1 MAALPIGINT
11 YSYIYT
17 HSALDCMLHLA
28 GQGYRRFEI
37 LVTPPHFWVPDL
49 DPSQRRDIPRI
60 LAERDLAITSINLP
74 SLDGNLVA
82 PTPELRR
89 FTIDTFHGI
98 IDVAGEWG
106 VPNIIVIP
114 GKLSAFLPPPAD
126 WLKGWLAE
134 ALAEMADHA
143 EKAGVRL
150 LIENVSAAY
159 LPTTGEILAALDEIG
174 DPRIGVIYDVAN
186 AVFSGEDP
194 AEWLPKARERLHLVH
209 LSDTRT
215 DRWRHVPVGTGV
227 VDFKGVAETLRA
239 IGYDGPSMLEIVSPT
254 PDADIAESRR
264 LLAQWGWEGPAE

>member
-11 YSYIYT
+11 YSYVYT
-17 HSALDCMLHLA
+17 HSALECMMHLA

-49 DPSQRRDIPRI
+49 DAGVRRDMPRT
-60 LAERDLAITSINLP
+60 LADRGLAITSLNLP
-74 SLDGNLVA
+74 LLDANLVA
-82 PTPELRR
+82 PTPEVRR
-89 FTIDTFHGI
+89 FTIDTFLGL

-114 GKLSAFLPPPAD
+114 GRVSAFLPAPAD

-134 ALAEMADHA
+134 GLAEMADHA

-150 LIENVSAAY
+150 LIENVSLAY
-159 LPTTGEILAALDEIG
+159 LPTTGDILAALDDIG
-174 DPRIGVIYDVAN
+174 DERIGLIYDVAN

-194 AEWLPKARERLHLVH
+194 AEWLPKAKKRLHLVH
-209 LSDTRT
+209 LSDTPT
-215 DRWRHVPVGTGV
+215 DRWRHDPVGTGD
-227 VDFKGVAETLRA
+227 VDFKDVAETLRA

-254 PDADIAESRR
+254 PDRDIAESQR
-264 LLAQWGWEGPAE
+264 LLAQWGWEGPAD